1 MSFGLPPCDEAIAA
15 ALAEDLGVETV
26 RLLHP
31 AAGDVTLLENDVTSV
46 AVVPTRA
53 RFSGRVV
60 ARQDGVVCGLPLVA
74 RLYEVLARAAAS
86 DRVDCFPLVAE
97 GTAVARGTTVL
108 EVDGP
113 ARTVLAGERAALD
126 FVMVLSGIATEA
138 RRWKQAAGDALAVV
152 DTRKTLPGLRALSK
166 YAVRVG
172 GAANHRSGLFDMV
185 LIKDNHIGHAG
196 SVAAAVRSAAQANPG
211 LLIACEADTLA
222 QAVDAARAGAD
233 LVMLDNMDDTTL
245 ADAVA
250 AVRDAASEQ
259 DRRCLIE
266 ASGGIEIHRLP
277 ALARTGVDRVSTSA
291 ITLASPLDFAL
302 DTD

>member
-1 MSFGLPPCDEAIAA
+1 MTCDLPPCDEIIAA

-26 RLLHP
+26 RLQHP
-31 AAGDVTLLENDVTSV
+31 ASGDAALLDRDVTSA
-46 AVVPTRA
+46 AVVPAEA

-60 ARQDGVVCGLPLVA
+60 ARQDGVVCGLPVVD
-74 RLYEVLARAAAS
+74 RLYEILTRAAAS
-86 DRVDCFPLVAE
+86 EAVDCFPLVAE
-97 GTAVARGTTVL
+97 GAAVATGTPVL

-138 RRWKQAAGDALAVV
+138 RRWHDAAGGALTVV
-152 DTRKTLPGLRALSK
+152 DTRKTLPGLRSLSK

-185 LIKDNHIGHAG
+185 LIKDNHIEHAG
-196 SVAAAVRSAAQANPG
+196 SVAAAVRSATQTNPG
-211 LLIACEADTLA
+211 LLIACEADTVE
-222 QAVDAARAGAD
+222 QAVQAALARAD
-233 LVMLDNMDDTTL
+233 LVMLDNMDDAAL
-245 ADAVA
+245 AEAVA
-250 AVRDAASEQ
+250 AVRAAASDDGQ
-259 DRRCLIE
+259 RCLIE

-291 ITLASPLDFAL
+291 ITLAPPLDFAL
-302 DTD
+302 DAD